1 MSTFEIERKFIV
13 KKIPTNLEGY
23 CSHYIEQAYL
33 CSEPVVRIRREDN
46 DFYLTYKSKGLLK
59 REEYNLPLTPE
70 SYFHLKE
77 KADGKIITKRR
88 YFIPLSDTQLTVE
101 LDVFEDN
108 YKGLILAEVE
118 FSSVEEADCFLVP
131 DWFSKE
137 VTYDKNYH
145 NSNLSRG
152 NLDII

>member
-1 MSTFEIERKFIV
+1 M
-13 KKIPTNLEGY
+13 
-23 CSHYIEQAYL
+23 
-33 CSEPVVRIRREDN
+33 
-46 DFYLTYKSKGLLK
+46 
-59 REEYNLPLTPE
+59 
-70 SYFHLKE
+70 
-77 KADGKIITKRR
+77 
-88 YFIPLSDTQLTVE
+88 
-101 LDVFEDN
+101 FEDN

-152 NLDII
+152 NLDVI